1 MPSTNPYPL
10 SVLIILIAVTLV
22 SLMLSIFLTA
32 VFLGRRR
39 PRRSAI
45 RLRNH
50 ILVTVSYA
58 LTFTAIVFSFMYSI
72 RMTNNHEPTLSTKA
86 PSASTSNNPSTEPS
100 MTPETTVPT
109 VPPTTTPTE
118 PTNSLQNVGHTTNSN
133 PDNWKVDW
141 DIIQDQQIIG
151 SYNRDESIFFG
162 DPNKDGYF
170 ALPGIGTFRGD
181 NYRTGA
187 AYGSVNIINETLTD
201 VWSREISS
209 LKKGSSSGI
218 WTGCGWTGQ
227 PLIVQWDEQ
236 TKQNM
241 NLYADKKAKED
252 LVEVIYATL
261 DGHIYFYDLEDG
273 TYTRDP
279 MNVGMAFKG
288 AGSLDPRGYPI
299 MYVGSGDSTAAGKT
313 PRMFIISLI
322 DCSIMY
328 EYGHSEDMRYRD
340 WIAFDSAP
348 LVDEESDTL
357 IWPGES
363 GVLYTMKLN
372 TNYDPDAGTLSV
384 APTGIVKNRYKT
396 SSNRTLGFEASAII
410 VENYIYISDNGG
422 MLFCVDLNTMALVW
436 AQDTKDDN
444 NATPVFEWGED
455 GNGYLYCATSMEYC
469 NGSVYM
475 YKINAATGEIVWE
488 TQMDN
493 VYFDKSVSG
502 GVLSSP
508 VLGKTGTELEGMII
522 WSVSRTPNY
531 GSGALVAL
539 DTDTGEIIWQ
549 QSLTYYCWSSPVA
562 VYSESGKVYLV
573 LCDSVGYV
581 MLMDA
586 VTGTTITSI
595 GIGANVEAS
604 PAIFNDMLVIGTRGM
619 QVHGIRLS

>member
-1 MPSTNPYPL
+1 MPSSNPYPL

-22 SLMLSIFLTA
+22 SLMLSFLLSTIC
-32 VFLGRRR
+32 FGRHR

-45 RLRNH
+45 RTRNN
-50 ILVTVSYA
+50 ILLTVSYI
-58 LTFTAIVFSFMYSI
+58 LTLTSIVFSVMYGN
-72 RMTNNHEPTLSTKA
+72 RMAENHESTLSTATPSVGATTA
-86 PSASTSNNPSTEPS
+86 PNTEP
-100 MTPETTVPT
+100 TGTTENTEPT

-133 PDNWKVDW
+133 PENWNVNW
-141 DIIQDQQIIG
+141 DIIQNQQIIG
-151 SYNRDESIFFG
+151 SYNRPDSIFFG
-162 DPNKDGYF
+162 DPNKDRYF

-187 AYGSVNIINETLTD
+187 AYGTANIVNETLTD
-201 VWSREISS
+201 VWNREISA
-209 LKKGSSSGI
+209 LKKGSSSGT

-227 PLIVQWDEQ
+227 PLMVQWDEH

-241 NLYADKKAKED
+241 NLYPEKKFKEG

-261 DGHIYFYDLEDG
+261 DGHIYFYDLDDG

-299 MYVGSGDSTAAGKT
+299 MYVGAGDLTAAGKT
-313 PRMFIISLI
+313 PRMFIINLL

-328 EYGHSEDMRYRD
+328 EYGHNEDMRHRN
-340 WIAFDSAP
+340 WVAFDSAP
-348 LVDEESDTL
+348 LVDKESDTL

-372 TNYDPDAGTLSV
+372 TNYDATNATLSV
-384 APTGIVKNRYKT
+384 SPTGIVKNRYTT
-396 SSNRTLGFEASAII
+396 SGSRTLGFEASAII

-422 MLFCVDLNTMALVW
+422 MLFCVDLNTMSLVW

-444 NATPVFEWGED
+444 NATPVFEWGDD

-469 NGSVYM
+469 DGRVYM
-475 YKINAATGEIVWE
+475 YKINAANGEIVWE
-488 TQMDN
+488 TEFDN
-493 VYFDKSVSG
+493 VYFNYSVSG
-502 GVLSSP
+502 GILSSP
-508 VLGKTGTELEGMII
+508 VLGKKGTDLEGMII
-522 WSVSRTPNY
+522 YSIARTPNS
-531 GSGALVAL
+531 GSGLLVAL

-581 MLMDA
+581 MLIDA
-586 VTGTTITSI
+586 LTGTTITSI

-604 PAIFNDMLVIGTRGM
+604 PAVFNDMLVVGTRGM